1 MDGLD
6 SPKVAGPF
14 KIIHKEQDIITAFAI
29 NQVCAFYLISYPVLG
44 YSLILFNMC
53 E

>member
-6 SPKVAGPF
+6 SPKLPEPF

-29 NQVCAFYLISYPVLG
+29 NQVNMYAYPFVL
-44 YSLILFNMC
+44 
-53 E
+53 